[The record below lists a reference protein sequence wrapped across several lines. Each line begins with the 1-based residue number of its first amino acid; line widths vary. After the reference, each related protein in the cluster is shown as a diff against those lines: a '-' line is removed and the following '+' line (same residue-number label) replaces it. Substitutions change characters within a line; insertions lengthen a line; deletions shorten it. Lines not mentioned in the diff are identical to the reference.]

1 MRRFT
6 NIFLA
11 LIFTVLLA
19 ACNSSDSGSEG
30 SVNDGTMDAGGGR
43 GGTQNGFLTLSIT
56 DAPIDSAKEVWVQF
70 YGVELKPTAT
80 EDVVTLHFNPALNIN
95 LLALQ
100 GQDSFQMFSN
110 AILPAGQYDWIRLN
124 VNATNDGILDSYIK
138 LDDSSVHELDIPSG
152 SESGLKITG
161 GLEVIANT
169 PTRMTIDFDL
179 RKSIVMTGAGLF
191 KLKPVLK
198 LVDDS
203 AVSSIS
209 GTVQLSALIDSS
221 CPDNDPSTGNA
232 VYLYNDLN
240 TAPDDV
246 DNIDPEPVASALLT
260 LNNLTGIYEYDF
272 GFVPL
277 GKYTAAFTCQANL
290 DDPEVDDVIIF
301 SRVAN
306 INLAN
311 TNNVVA
317 KTFR

>member
-1 MRRFT
+1 MKRIT
-6 NIFLA
+6 YIFLSILGTA
-11 LIFTVLLA
+11 LLA
-19 ACNSSDSGSEG
+19 ACNSSGTDSS
-30 SVNDGTMDAGGGR
+30 STTDGTMDAGGGR
-43 GGTQNGFLTLSIT
+43 GGTQNGFLSLSIT
-56 DAPIDSAKEVWVQF
+56 DAPIDSAKEVWLQF
-70 YGVELKPTAT
+70 YGIELKPAST
-80 EDVVTLHFNPALNIN
+80 EDVVTLYFNPALNIN

-100 GQDSFQMFSN
+100 GQDSFQMLSN

-124 VNATNDGILDSYIK
+124 VNAINDGVLDSYIK
-138 LDDSSVHELDIPSG
+138 LDDNSIHELDIPSD
-152 SESGLKITG
+152 SEAGLKIIG

-169 PTRMTIDFDL
+169 PTNMTIDFDL
-179 RKSIVMTGAGLF
+179 RKSIVMTGEELY

-209 GTVQLSALIDSS
+209 GTVQVSALIDSA

-232 VYLYNDLN
+232 VYLYSGLN
-240 TAPDDV
+240 TTADDV
-246 DNIDPEPVASALLT
+246 DDIDPEPVASALLK

-277 GKYTAAFTCQANL
+277 GKYTAAYTCQANL

-301 SRVAN
+301 SRGAN

-311 TNNVVA
+311 TDKVVV

>member
-1 MRRFT
+1 
-6 NIFLA
+6 
-11 LIFTVLLA
+11 
-19 ACNSSDSGSEG
+19 
-30 SVNDGTMDAGGGR
+30 MDAGGGR

-152 SESGLKITG
+152 SESGLKIIG

-169 PTRMTIDFDL
+169 PTHMTIDFDL
-179 RKSIVMTGAGLF
+179 RKSIIMAGAELY

-209 GTVQLSALIDSS
+209 GTVQMSALIDSS

-232 VYLYNDLN
+232 VYLYNGLN
-240 TAPDDV
+240 TTPDDV
-246 DNIDPEPVASALLT
+246 DDIDSEPVASALLT

-301 SRVAN
+301 SRSAN
-306 INLAN
+306 INLVD
-311 TNNVVA
+311 TNKVIA

>member
-6 NIFLA
+6 NILLA

-70 YGVELKPTAT
+70 YSVELKPTAT

-152 SESGLKITG
+152 SESGLNIIG

-179 RKSIVMTGAGLF
+179 RKSIVMTGGGLF
-191 KLKPVLK
+191 KLKPVLT

-240 TAPDDV
+240 TTPDDV
-246 DNIDPEPVASALLT
+246 DNIAPEPVASALLT
-260 LNNLTGIYEYDF
+260 LNNMTGIYEYDF

-290 DDPEVDDVIIF
+290 DNPEVDDVILF
-301 SRVAN
+301 SRGAN
-306 INLAN
+306 INLVN
-311 TNNVVA
+311 TNKVVA

>member
-1 MRRFT
+1 MKRIT
-6 NIFLA
+6 YIFLSILGTA
-11 LIFTVLLA
+11 LLA
-19 ACNSSDSGSEG
+19 ACNSSGTDSS
-30 SVNDGTMDAGGGR
+30 STTDGTMDAGGGR
-43 GGTQNGFLTLSIT
+43 GGTQNGFLSLSIT
-56 DAPIDSAKEVWVQF
+56 DAPIDSAKEVWLQF
-70 YGVELKPTAT
+70 YGIELKPAST
-80 EDVVTLHFNPALNIN
+80 EDVVTLYFNPALNIN

-100 GQDSFQMFSN
+100 GQDSFQMLSN

-124 VNATNDGILDSYIK
+124 VNAINDGVLDSYIK
-138 LDDSSVHELDIPSG
+138 LDDNSIHELDIPSD
-152 SESGLKITG
+152 SEAGLKIIG

-169 PTRMTIDFDL
+169 PTNMTIDFDL
-179 RKSIVMTGAGLF
+179 RKSIVMTGEELY

-209 GTVQLSALIDSS
+209 GTVQVSALIDSS

-232 VYLYNDLN
+232 VYLYSGLN
-240 TAPDDV
+240 TTADDV
-246 DNIDPEPVASALLT
+246 DDIDPEPVASALLK

-277 GKYTAAFTCQANL
+277 GKYTAAYTCQANL

-301 SRVAN
+301 SRGAN

-311 TNNVVA
+311 TDKVVV

>member
-1 MRRFT
+1 MKRIT
-6 NIFLA
+6 YIFLSILGTA
-11 LIFTVLLA
+11 LLA
-19 ACNSSDSGSEG
+19 ACNSSGTDSS
-30 SVNDGTMDAGGGR
+30 STTDGTMDAGGGR
-43 GGTQNGFLTLSIT
+43 GGTQNGFLSLSIT

-70 YGVELKPTAT
+70 YGVELKPAST
-80 EDVVTLHFNPALNIN
+80 EDVVTLYFNPALNIN

-100 GQDSFQMFSN
+100 GQDSFQMLSN

-124 VNATNDGILDSYIK
+124 VNAINDGVLDSYIK
-138 LDDSSVHELDIPSG
+138 LDDNSVHELDIPSD
-152 SESGLKITG
+152 SESGLKIIG

-169 PTRMTIDFDL
+169 PTNMTIDFDL
-179 RKSIVMTGAGLF
+179 RKSIVMTGEELY

-209 GTVQLSALIDSS
+209 GTVQVSALIDSS

-232 VYLYNDLN
+232 VYLYSGLN
-240 TAPDDV
+240 TTADDV
-246 DNIDPEPVASALLT
+246 DDIDPEPVASALLK
-260 LNNLTGIYEYDF
+260 LNNLTGIYEYEF

-277 GKYTAAFTCQANL
+277 GEYTAAYTCQANL

-301 SRVAN
+301 SRGVN

-311 TNNVVA
+311 TDKVVV

>member
-1 MRRFT
+1 MKRL
-6 NIFLA
+6 NYIFLA
-11 LIFTVLLA
+11 LLGTTLLA
-19 ACNSSDSGSEG
+19 ACNSSGTDSS
-30 SVNDGTMDAGGGR
+30 STTDGTMDASGGR
-43 GGTQNGFLTLSIT
+43 GGTQNGFLSLSIT

-70 YGVELKPTAT
+70 YGVELKPTST
-80 EDVVTLHFNPALNIN
+80 EDVVTLNFNPALNIN

-124 VNATNDGILDSYIK
+124 VNATNDGVLDSYIK
-138 LDDSSVHELDIPSG
+138 LDDNSVHELDIPSG
-152 SESGLKITG
+152 SESGLKIIG

-169 PTRMTIDFDL
+169 PTSMTIDFDL
-179 RKSIVMTGAGLF
+179 RKSIVKTDEELY

-209 GTVQLSALIDSS
+209 GTVQVSALLDSS
-221 CPDNDPSTGNA
+221 CPDDDPSTGNA
-232 VYLYNDLN
+232 VYLYNNLN
-240 TAPDDV
+240 TAADDV
-246 DNIDPEPVASALLT
+246 DNIEPEPVASALLT
-260 LNNLTGIYEYDF
+260 LNNMTGIYEYDF
-272 GFVPL
+272 GFIPL

-290 DDPEVDDVIIF
+290 DDPEVDDVIVF
-301 SRVAN
+301 SRGTN

-311 TNNVVA
+311 TDKVVI